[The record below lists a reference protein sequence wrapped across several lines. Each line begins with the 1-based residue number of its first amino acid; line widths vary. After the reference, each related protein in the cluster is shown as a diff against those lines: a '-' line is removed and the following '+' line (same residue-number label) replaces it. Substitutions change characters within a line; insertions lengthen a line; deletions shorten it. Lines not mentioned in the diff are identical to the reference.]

1 MALEILHGPL
11 VLLRG
16 GAARKGAEIAP
27 PAGLRILFARIE
39 PILAGRELTNHGVL
53 PKMRRI
59 DEAKMQQAFPSAAS
73 YSAAWTVLVSSATS
87 ATK

>member
-27 PAGLRILFARIE
+27 PAGLRILFGRIE
-39 PILAGRELTNHGVL
+39 PILAGRELTNHGV
-53 PKMRRI
+53 PPHSRGK
-59 DEAKMQQAFPSAAS
+59 DAASVSFAAS